1 MQNSKVDQ
9 QILVYADELM
19 AVLPENNS
27 FGIALFSESG
37 DLLFANEAMKSLAPN
52 FSSDSLLHPTF
63 SHLNVPKN
71 TTSESF
77 SGYITIGELGK
88 VNTTIEAKVFR
99 KNGGILIAGGI
110 NVASLIEQNKTM
122 HFLNQRVTN
131 LQRQLTQEKAELERT
146 MKELKETQQMLIH
159 SEKMNAMGKLV
170 AGVAHELNNPIS
182 FVYSNLFSLEKYM
195 NEVYESYKQVE
206 GVVAENGN
214 ETLAAEISSIRK
226 KNEIDFLMEDISDMA
241 SESKV
246 GVERVK
252 TIVEDLRRFSRLDES
267 DIKQIDLIENIR
279 STVSIAKAEI
289 SSKNIHFELICPEK
303 LDIECYPGQLNQAI
317 LNVLINAIQAVT
329 EGGQVSITVEQ
340 IDEKIIILVKDNG
353 CGIPEKIKQQIFEP
367 FFTTKPVGSGTGLGL
382 SLSYKIIS
390 ELHKGSIQVES
401 ELNKGTIFTITIPR

>member
-9 QILVYADELM
+9 QILVYAEELM

-146 MKELKETQQMLIH
+146 MKELKETQQ
-159 SEKMNAMGKLV
+159 
-170 AGVAHELNNPIS
+170 
-182 FVYSNLFSLEKYM
+182 
-195 NEVYESYKQVE
+195 YESYKQVE

-353 CGIPEKIKQQIFEP
+353 CGIP
-367 FFTTKPVGSGTGLGL
+367 
-382 SLSYKIIS
+382 
-390 ELHKGSIQVES
+390 
-401 ELNKGTIFTITIPR
+401 